1 MIPAELPARVE
12 AWIREDPDPGDRA
25 ELRALLAARDMGG
38 EPGAAALAEL
48 TDRFAGR
55 LQFGTAGLRGQVGA
69 GPNRMNRAVVRAA
82 TAALAGWLHE
92 HGPGAVQAARA
103 AGAASAATAVGAGI
117 GVLRPGGQ
125 KRRDGAPALPSSG
138 STAGMTVVIGC
149 DARHRSAAFADEA
162 AAVLTGAG
170 IGVHLLPRPNPT
182 PLLAF
187 AIRHLSAAAGI
198 MITASHNP
206 AADNGYKLYL
216 SDGAQIVPPADLE
229 IEAAIRSLG
238 SLSEVR
244 VAAENDPLINRHGDE
259 VTTAYLDA
267 ICAASTAPKGA
278 AWLRFTYTP
287 LH

>member
-1 MIPAELPARVE
+1 
-12 AWIREDPDPGDRA
+12 
-25 ELRALLAARDMGG
+25 
-38 EPGAAALAEL
+38 
-48 TDRFAGR
+48 
-55 LQFGTAGLRGQVGA
+55 
-69 GPNRMNRAVVRAA
+69 MNRAVVKAA

-92 HGPGAVQAARA
+92 HGPGALPAADAVPAAGPPAAGVVPA
-103 AGAASAATAVGAGI
+103 AGADI

-125 KRRDGAPALPSSG
+125 KRRDGAPALPSGG
-138 STAGMTVVIGC
+138 SAAGMAVVIGC

-162 AAVLTGAG
+162 AAVLTAAG